1 MPADPT
7 FTHIETERL
16 ILRRFTDA
24 DIDAFVAYRSDAD
37 VASLQSWESYS
48 PKDGQEFLAHQLEI
62 HPGQPGEWFQFAIEA
77 KDFGALVGD
86 CALHVLD
93 EDPRQAEIG
102 FTLAPDHQGM
112 GYMTEAVEAVLDY
125 VFGTLRKHRVYAL
138 TDVKNER
145 AIALLE
151 RVGFRREGTFIESA
165 WFKRRWASEHLY
177 AMLHTEWMPE
187 DAEEEPPPPAA
198 KP

>member
-1 MPADPT
+1 MPPDPD
-7 FTHIETERL
+7 FTSIESERL
-16 ILRRFTDA
+16 VLRRFTDA
-24 DIDAFVAYRSDAD
+24 DLDAFVAYRSDAD

-48 PKDGQEFLAHQLEI
+48 MKDGLEFLAHQREI
-62 HPGQPGEWFQFAIEA
+62 HPGIPGEWFQFAIEA
-77 KDFGALVGD
+77 KDYGGLVGD

-102 FTLAPDHQGM
+102 FTLAPDHQGI
-112 GYMTEAVEAVLDY
+112 GYMTEAIELLLDY
-125 VFGTLRKHRVYAL
+125 VFEDLRKHRVFAL

-151 RVGFRREGTFIESA
+151 RLHFRREGTFVESV

-177 AMLHTEWMPE
+177 AVLHHEWFPE
-187 DAEEEPPPPAA
+187 GEEEPPPAG
-198 KP
+198 

>member
-1 MPADPT
+1 MPADET
-7 FTHIETERL
+7 FSRLETERL
-16 ILRRFTDA
+16 TLRRFTEA
-24 DIDAFVAYRSDAD
+24 DLDAFVTYRSDAD

-48 PKDGQEFLAHQLEI
+48 DTDAREFLTHQLKV
-62 HPGQPGEWFQFAIEA
+62 HPGTPGEWFQFAIEA
-77 KDFGALVGD
+77 KDFGGLVGD
-86 CALHVLD
+86 CALQVLD

-102 FTLAPDHQGM
+102 FTLAPDHQGL
-112 GYMTEAVEAVLDY
+112 GYMTEAIEALLDY
-125 VFGTLRKHRVYAL
+125 VFGPLRKHRVFAL

-151 RVGFRREGTFIESA
+151 RVGFRREGTFIESQ

-177 AMLHTEWMPE
+177 AMLHGEWTK
-187 DAEEEPPPPAA
+187 DGEEEPPPEAA